1 MVFKIKGEEKM
12 SICPNCGK
20 RVKGSDKKKKGSV
33 WRHIE
38 CDKEARRIFQKKK
51 REKYL
56 DDVRLIRLAKK
67 RRKDLKNSM
76 KKEKK

>member
-1 MVFKIKGEEKM
+1 M

-20 RVKGSDKKKKGSV
+20 RIRRDNRKKKSNV

-38 CDKEARRIFQKKK
+38 CDKEAHRIFQKKK

>member
-1 MVFKIKGEEKM
+1 M
-12 SICPNCGK
+12 SICPECGK
-20 RVKGSDKKKKGSV
+20 RIRRDNRKKKGSV

-56 DDVRLIRLAKK
+56 DDVRLIHLAKS
-67 RRKDLKNSM
+67 RRKDLMNSM
-76 KKEKK
+76 KEKKKK